1 MIRAAK
7 VTGALVALI
16 VLVAALTPVL
26 ERAELATIDARFD
39 VRGTQPVSGVAVVG
53 IDENSFT
60 ALDTQWPFRSTL
72 HAQMVDKLRE
82 AGVRQ
87 IVYDV
92 QFTEPSEDPDDDL
105 ALYDAIDRAEGVILA
120 TGEVDDQGGTRVL
133 GGDEGLAEAGAR
145 RGRQHVPH
153 RLGRRDPPVRARGHG
168 AGDDPRSGRRA
179 VRASRWR

>member
-39 VRGTQPVSGVAVVG
+39 VRGTQPVG
-53 IDENSFT
+53 IDEESFS
-60 ALDTQWPFRSTL
+60 ALDTQWPFPRTL
-72 HAQMVDKLRE
+72 HADMIDTLRE
-82 AGVRQ
+82 SGVRQ

-92 QFTEPSEDPDDDL
+92 PFTEPSESPDDDH

-120 TGEVDDQGGTRVL
+120 DDQGGTRVL
-133 GGDEGLAEAGAR
+133 GGDEALAEGGAR
-145 RGRQHVPH
+145 AARQ
-153 RLGRRDPPVRARGHG
+153 
-168 AGDDPRSGRRA
+168 RA
-179 VRASRWR
+179 VRTADGCAGCADRLPRAAGHDPDVLVRGSARRCGEAA

>member
-39 VRGTQPVSGVAVVG
+39 VRGTQPVG
-53 IDENSFT
+53 IDEESFS
-60 ALDTQWPFRSTL
+60 ALDTQWPFPRTL
-72 HAQMVDKLRE
+72 HADMIDTLRE

-92 QFTEPSEDPDDDL
+92 PFTEPSENPDDDL
-105 ALYDAIDRAEGVILA
+105 ALYDAIDRAEGVILGESTTRAERACWAA
-120 TGEVDDQGGTRVL
+120 TRRSPRPAPARPPARSRPTR
-133 GGDEGLAEAGAR
+133 AARSGAR
-145 RGRQHVPH
+145 EDTGLGTIPAVVGERF
-153 RLGRRDPPVRARGHG
+153 GRRWVCRTR
-168 AGDDPRSGRRA
+168 
-179 VRASRWR
+179 

>member
-7 VTGALVALI
+7 VTGALVTLI

-39 VRGTQPVSGVAVVG
+39 VRGTQSVSGVAVVG
-53 IDENSFT
+53 IDEDSFT
-60 ALDTQWPFRSTL
+60 ALDTQWPFRRTL

-133 GGDEGLAEAGAR
+133 GGDEGLAGAGAR
-145 RGRQHVPH
+145 
-153 RLGRRDPPVRARGHG
+153 AA
-168 AGDDPRSGRRA
+168 AGWGEDAVGQVVEAEPRHAEGPRPDQDQA
-179 VRASRWR
+179 